1 MSDVSV
7 AGLDVS
13 VFESVIAVGDT
24 DARIALTRQLVA
36 LVADSSTASIEL
48 KQVGPVLLRLAS
60 DNDKKVRR
68 VLAEEFATSSRI
80 DAELAF
86 SIVADDDD
94 IALPFLES
102 TAALSAAQ
110 LAVIIRVGDEARQT
124 AIVGRRDVTSEVAD
138 HIIGQSGITVCV
150 ALLENPA
157 IVLEDAD
164 FQILYKRFGNNAE
177 VAERLMARPNIPAE
191 IRITQAR
198 RTAARMRQMMAEK
211 GWVAANDAY
220 EVCADAEDNAVMQV
234 LVECDVAQRAK
245 ALAFMAGKKLLTP
258 AFVVRCAALGQMTV
272 VEAALAHI
280 TGFTPQRT
288 ARQMYDAHP
297 ASFKALFR
305 RSGLPLSCQGMLRAA
320 CDVVIDT
327 REEGL
332 EISSSE
338 FGARVLEAL
347 MTRYEAMTPQE
358 RAKQIEYLGRF
369 GEEKIRKVAKRLKAD
384 LVRAA

>member
-1 MSDVSV
+1 MSEVSV
-7 AGLDVS
+7 GLDVS
-13 VFESVIAVGDT
+13 VFDSVIAMGDV

-36 LVADSSTASIEL
+36 LVADLTTHEIEI

-60 DNDKKVRR
+60 DESKAVRK
-68 VLAEEFATSSRI
+68 VLAEEFATSGRI

-94 IALPFLES
+94 IALPFLATTKS
-102 TAALSAAQ
+102 LSAAQ
-110 LAVIIRVGDEARQT
+110 LGVIAKVGDDTRQKVIVSRPDLSAEA
-124 AIVGRRDVTSEVAD
+124 ADVIVGQGGLEA
-138 HIIGQSGITVCV
+138 C
-150 ALLENPA
+150 ALLLDNPA
-157 IVLEDAD
+157 VVLEDMD
-164 FQILYKRFGNNAE
+164 FQVLYKRFGNSAE
-177 VAERLMARPNIPAE
+177 IVERLLARPNIPAD

-211 GWVAANDAY
+211 GWIAANDAS
-220 EVCADAEDNAVMQV
+220 ELCADAEDNAVMQV
-234 LVECDVAQRAK
+234 VADCDEQSRSK
-245 ALAFMAGKKLLTP
+245 ALAFMAAKNLLTP

-272 VEAALAHI
+272 VEASLAHL
-280 TGFTPQRT
+280 TGFTPSRT
-288 ARQMYDAHP
+288 AQQMYDRHP

-305 RSGLPLSCQGMLRAA
+305 RSGLPNSCLGMLRAS

-327 REEGL
+327 REEGV

-347 MTRYEAMTPQE
+347 MTRYEAMSPQD

-369 GEEKIRKVAKRLKAD
+369 GEDKIRKVAKRLKAD